1 MYTFP
6 ELAEEF
12 PEEKYPSFYGWIE
25 RMKAT
30 DAVKQSYQPPEA
42 HAAFVKGVKEGVHDY
57 SHSDTTGKGVTI
69 YAKKE

>member
-1 MYTFP
+1 
-6 ELAEEF
+6 
-12 PEEKYPSFYGWIE
+12 
-25 RMKAT
+25 MKAT